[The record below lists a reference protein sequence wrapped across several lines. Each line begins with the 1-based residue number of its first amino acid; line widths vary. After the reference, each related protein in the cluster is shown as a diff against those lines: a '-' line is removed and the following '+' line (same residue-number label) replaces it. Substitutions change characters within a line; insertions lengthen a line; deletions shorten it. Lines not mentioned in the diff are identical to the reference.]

1 MNSPKFNQSIYPN
14 KCLFY
19 EDVKQFAKV
28 YFVNAVAVRIRQSF
42 LRQSFQFYG
51 IIIIMIMLVIFNHLY
66 SVYLP
71 IPTEKQSSLSTPAE
85 LEILWHHAP
94 SQAIQ
99 CGADFLHCWVT
110 DSIYVVKTC

>member
-42 LRQSFQFYG
+42 PSPKFPVLWYH
-51 IIIIMIMLVIFNHLY
+51 NHDSNFLAY
-66 SVYLP
+66 DG
-71 IPTEKQSSLSTPAE
+71 STKVSRICLMP
-85 LEILWHHAP
+85 
-94 SQAIQ
+94 
-99 CGADFLHCWVT
+99 V
-110 DSIYVVKTC
+110 DSCVESCI

>member
-42 LRQSFQFYG
+42 PLPKFPVLRYMSYRSV
-51 IIIIMIMLVIFNHLY
+51 MINSY
-66 SVYLP
+66 SY
-71 IPTEKQSSLSTPAE
+71 
-85 LEILWHHAP
+85 
-94 SQAIQ
+94 
-99 CGADFLHCWVT
+99 
-110 DSIYVVKTC
+110 